1 LAPVQPFIARS
12 PPQALRGGAL
22 NLWVSLRGRVKPAG
36 NAVIWKSET
45 GAKPPIFGC
54 GAAKPALKT
63 DQKRQAE
70 MKLIVKLLF
79 ALVILGLIGL
89 TGYAYLGDLSPE
101 QRQIEQPVVL
111 DGQ

>member
-1 LAPVQPFIARS
+1 
-12 PPQALRGGAL
+12 
-22 NLWVSLRGRVKPAG
+22 
-36 NAVIWKSET
+36 
-45 GAKPPIFGC
+45 
-54 GAAKPALKT
+54 
-63 DQKRQAE
+63 

-79 ALVILGLIGL
+79 GLVILGLLGL